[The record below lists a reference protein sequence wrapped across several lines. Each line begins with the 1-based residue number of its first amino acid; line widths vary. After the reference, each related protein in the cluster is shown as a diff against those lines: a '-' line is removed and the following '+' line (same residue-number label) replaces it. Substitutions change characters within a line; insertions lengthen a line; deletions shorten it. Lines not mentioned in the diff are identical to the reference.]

1 MKTLADFQTVVDKGL
16 CIYLDQDVDHD
27 MVASL
32 RDQWSKLLKR
42 RNEQIEDKI
51 EPDLIPGAKV
61 AIMLMTPGGGT
72 GYGRSIINQ
81 IQAIDSVYEVW
92 MVCHTYIASMGT
104 FIMMSVPKERRVAF
118 ADTNFYCHRAKI
130 TNSGTFSG
138 SVGDYDYKLK
148 ESEASSEKIKK
159 ELQALR
165 RLLANGTGMSAKQV
179 RQLEESPEYLSTAAA
194 KRLGFISH
202 ILI

>member
-1 MKTLADFQTVVDKGL
+1 
-16 CIYLDQDVDHD
+16 
-27 MVASL
+27 
-32 RDQWSKLLKR
+32 
-42 RNEQIEDKI
+42 
-51 EPDLIPGAKV
+51 
-61 AIMLMTPGGGT
+61 TPGGGT

-148 ESEASSEKIKK
+148 ESGAASKQIKK
-159 ELQALR
+159 DHQGLR
-165 RLLANGTGMSAKQV
+165 RLLANRTGMSVKQV
-179 RQLEESPEYLSTAAA
+179 TQLEETPDCLSFAAA
-194 KRLGFISH
+194 KRLFFIIH